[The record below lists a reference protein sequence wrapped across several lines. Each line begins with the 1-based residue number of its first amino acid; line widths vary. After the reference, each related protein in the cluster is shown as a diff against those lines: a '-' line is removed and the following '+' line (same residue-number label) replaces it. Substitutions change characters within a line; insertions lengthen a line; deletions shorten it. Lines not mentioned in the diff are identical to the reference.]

1 MVKIPNEALLIG
13 GALVAALVLF
23 KSGRNTP
30 GNNTPINIS
39 PFTSFLDKAQT
50 QAVEVQESNIDTLQ
64 NVKQSNIGIA
74 QQILNYERNLADLA
88 VSKINTELD
97 KTQSF
102 ISQLQKIQPSTW
114 WSKSGLKGAAQSY
127 LNKFDSEFKY
137 YSRVWTGEKGPLSG
151 VSLFPDRYIPLNQST
166 RAGFAQQTK
175 YETAQQQIKKAS
187 DFSILQQNEI
197 NRLNA
202 NYENTYGDISRY
214 S

>member
-30 GNNTPINIS
+30 GNNTPININ

-50 QAVEVQESNIDTLQ
+50 QAIEVQESNIDTLQ

-97 KTQSF
+97 KTRSF
-102 ISQLQKIQPSTW
+102 ISQLQKVRPGSTFGINTTG
-114 WSKSGLKGAAQSY
+114 KSL
-127 LNKFDSEFKY
+127 LRKFDSEFAFY
-137 YSRVWTGEKGPLSG
+137 QERWTGEKGRLSQK
-151 VSLFPDRYIPLNQST
+151 SLFPDLYVPFSQAT
-166 RAGFAQQTK
+166 RAAFAQQAK